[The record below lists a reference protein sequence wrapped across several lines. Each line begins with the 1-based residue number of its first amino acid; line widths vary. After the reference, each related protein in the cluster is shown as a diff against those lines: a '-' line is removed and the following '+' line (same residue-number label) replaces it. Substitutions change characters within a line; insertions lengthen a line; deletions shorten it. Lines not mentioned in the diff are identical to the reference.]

1 MKLARQ
7 LWLLL
12 IQMEMVGSVVPC
24 SADDFRAFA
33 DAVYAPRVRY
43 GKMLGERHSRTL
55 ISHLPGEGLLL
66 VLVLLSFT
74 TPRARRI
81 YRRLDSLKLAGPE
94 QNIES

>member
-33 DAVYAPRVRY
+33 DAVYAPRVRCW
-43 GKMLGERHSRTL
+43 GKGIRGPSFPTCQVRVFSLSL
-55 ISHLPGEGLLL
+55 SSSPLLLL
-66 VLVLLSFT
+66 VLAES
-74 TPRARRI
+74 I
-81 YRRLDSLKLAGPE
+81 AG
-94 QNIES
+94 STL